1 MLYLVNDK
9 LRLIQNLLVNVAGD
23 IVFHYRRPA
32 SMKRFITWQEDAEDN
47 QFSANNRSQEICL
60 TGTIDLFTPGEYD
73 QLVDDIT
80 SAFVQA
86 TRAKAM
92 LTMVDYED
100 ETNLIHHQWT
110 FWVV

>member
-60 TGTIDLFTPGEYD
+60 TGTIDLFTPVEYD

-80 SAFVQA
+80 SAFAQA
-86 TRAKAM
+86 TRAKAQINS
-92 LTMVDYED
+92 VQYED
-100 ETNLIHHQWT
+100 QTGLIHYEWR

>member
-23 IVFHYRRPA
+23 IVFHYRSPA

-60 TGTIDLFTPGEYD
+60 TGTIDLLTPVEYD

-80 SAFVQA
+80 SAYAQA
-86 TRAKAM
+86 TRAKAQR
-92 LTMVDYED
+92 TMVNYED

>member
-32 SMKRFITWQEDAEDN
+32 SMKRFVTWQEDAEDN

-60 TGTIDLFTPGEYD
+60 TGTIDLFTPVEYA

-80 SAFVQA
+80 SAFAQA
-86 TRAKAM
+86 TRAKAQ

-100 ETNLIHHQWT
+100 EPNLIHHQWT